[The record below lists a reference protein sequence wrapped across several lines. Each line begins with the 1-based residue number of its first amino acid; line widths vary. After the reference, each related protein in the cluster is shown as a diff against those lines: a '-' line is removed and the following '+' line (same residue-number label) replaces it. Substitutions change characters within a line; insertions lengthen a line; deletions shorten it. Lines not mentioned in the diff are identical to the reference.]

1 MAFLKPNTV
10 LRGPLVWSGGSEG
23 LHSFLESKNASLE
36 LAWFPGLCCLG
47 PLLGPGKIHILF
59 LSLDSISKDEI

>member
-1 MAFLKPNTV
+1 M
-10 LRGPLVWSGGSEG
+10 WSGGSEG

-36 LAWFPGLCCLG
+36 LAWFPGLCRLG